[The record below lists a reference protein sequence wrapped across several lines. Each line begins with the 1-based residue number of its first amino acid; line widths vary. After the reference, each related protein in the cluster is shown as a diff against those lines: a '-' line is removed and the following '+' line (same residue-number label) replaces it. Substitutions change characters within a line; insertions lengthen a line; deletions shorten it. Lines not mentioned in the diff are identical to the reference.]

1 MHHPTRATRPG
12 VPLARVVLPLLLALA
27 TPTAAQESAD
37 GVDWDVQAELSGS
50 FFFGNTE
57 QTVFST
63 RAGAGRSDSVV
74 ALKSD
79 VRFTYGETRD
89 AEGEEVVTKRGW
101 LATLSLDLQPYAWTS
116 PFLIGTIESSLEKRI
131 DMRYNAGLGNKV
143 VVLRKPESEVSLSL
157 ALLGEWSRFADAPPT
172 GMQESLVRWSAR
184 FRARHDVNSH
194 LTLRTE
200 TYYRPEVRS
209 AGRFTMTSTS
219 SVGYKMRKWATL
231 QLSFHDSYDS
241 EARGRGART
250 NNDGQMVV
258 GVMTAF

>member
-1 MHHPTRATRPG
+1 MHHPTRATRTG
-12 VPLARVVLPLLLALA
+12 ARLARVLLPLLLA
-27 TPTAAQESAD
+27 TPPIAAQDAARE
-37 GVDWDVQAELSGS
+37 VDWDVQAELSGS

-63 RAGAGRSDSVV
+63 RAGVGRSDSAV

-89 AEGEEVVTKRGW
+89 AEGVELVTKRGW
-101 LATLSLDLQPYAWTS
+101 LASVSLDLQPYAWTS

-143 VVLRKPESEVSLSL
+143 VVLRSPESEVSLSL
-157 ALLGEWSRFADAPPT
+157 ALLGEWSRFADTPPT
-172 GMQESLVRWSAR
+172 GVQESLVRWSAR
-184 FRARHDVNSH
+184 FRAKHDVNSH

-219 SVGYKMRKWATL
+219 SVGYRMKKWATL
-231 QLSFHDSYDS
+231 QLSFLDSYDS

-258 GVMTAF
+258 GVMTTF